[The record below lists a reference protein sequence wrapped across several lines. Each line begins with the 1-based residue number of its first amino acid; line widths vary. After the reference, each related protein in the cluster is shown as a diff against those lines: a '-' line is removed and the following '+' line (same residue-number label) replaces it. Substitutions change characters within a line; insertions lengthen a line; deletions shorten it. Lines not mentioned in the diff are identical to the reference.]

1 MEVFMKHSR
10 HKKILELIK
19 ENGIGTQEE
28 LLKFL
33 KHSCFDVT
41 QATVSRDIKELRL
54 IKSLSGNGQY
64 VYSTIKNENL
74 GDISSKFESL
84 FSDSVIKIDY
94 VLNQIVIKCYA
105 GLANAVCASLDLM
118 HFENIVGTLAG
129 DDTILII
136 MHSEEFA
143 QNLYNQLV
151 KKL

>member
-10 HKKILELIK
+10 HEKILELIREK
-19 ENGIGTQEE
+19 GIGTQEE
-28 LLKFL
+28 LLEFL
-33 KHSCFDVT
+33 KSSGFDIT

-54 IKSLSGNGQY
+54 VKSLSKNGEY
-64 VYSTIKNENL
+64 VYSNVKFESIN
-74 GDISSKFESL
+74 DISSKFESL

-136 MHSEEFA
+136 MRSEEYA
-143 QNLYNQLV
+143 QSLYNQLV